1 MRGGF
6 PADRV
11 PMASGGPQRIGRR
24 FVRRDGGF
32 TSIELLTSASLMLVV
47 AAAVMTLML
56 VGFRQT
62 DNQNDRV
69 VALDE
74 ARNALLKMQNEIRSA
89 SGLDSVSPQVLDVLI
104 HVPEDSQN
112 PYHWIRY
119 KCIGNDKGSSA
130 GLGGTC
136 NRQDKTEYPGADCSD
151 DGTGDGCVVILRNVV
166 KHGEAHFAEPC
177 DNYVSGGTEDK
188 HFCVKENR
196 TVQLSIFVEVPGA
209 ENPIELRGA
218 ITVRNCLDNQQEVYP
233 CVESTPST

>member
-1 MRGGF
+1 
-6 PADRV
+6 
-11 PMASGGPQRIGRR
+11 MASGGPQRTDRASA
-24 FVRRDGGF
+24 RDERGF
-32 TSIELLTSASLMLVV
+32 TIVELLTSASLMLVV

-69 VALDE
+69 VALDDS
-74 ARNALLKMQNEIRSA
+74 RNALLKMQNEIRSA

-104 HVPEDSQN
+104 HVPEDTAN

-119 KCIGNDKGSSA
+119 KCVGNDLGSSG

-136 NRQDKTEYPGADCSD
+136 SRQDKTLNSGADCSAD
-151 DGTGDGCVVILRNVV
+151 ASGPGCTLILRHVV

-177 DNYVSGGTEDK
+177 DNYVSGGTEEK
-188 HFCVKENR
+188 HFCVKQNR

-218 ITVRNCLDNQQEVYP
+218 ITVRNCLDNQEQVYP